1 MVWASAALIPSDVA
15 KLIPM
20 KFFSLPHSALVGV
33 IVASFAAPALSAQA
47 PAEKSSPVASKTA
60 LVGATVIQPGRGQVL
75 ENAVIV
81 IEGDRIFSVGPAAT
95 TKIPT
100 GAKVIDAKG
109 RWIVPG
115 YIDSH
120 VHFFQSG
127 GLYTR
132 PDAIDLTKVRP
143 YAEEIALVKRR
154 LPDAFARYL
163 RSGVTSVV
171 DIGGPFW
178 NFEMRKAAGE
188 TALAPR
194 VAAAGPL
201 ISSVARPQLDLG
213 DPPIVKISTPDEG
226 CELVRKLAA
235 QKADYIKI
243 WYIVDGDGAVER
255 FRPIVRAVA
264 EESRKQ
270 KIRLAVHATEL
281 EAARAAVEEGADLL
295 VHSVT
300 DKEVDER
307 FVKLLREKGTILTP
321 SLVVFERYAR
331 TFAQQLNL
339 TAEELA
345 WGDPA
350 VISTLF
356 DLAHLPPDMVPERI
370 QTATANPKFVEQ
382 RLTGQRIALKNL
394 KTLQDAGV
402 IIAAGTDAGNI
413 GTIHGPAI
421 YREFALMKEAGL
433 TSMQILSAATNG
445 AAKAFGVDAKIG
457 SIEPGYFADLV
468 VLRSNPLTDIAHASD
483 IESVMKNGVLYL
495 AKSLSPDSPADV
507 VQRQVNAFNA
517 HNVEALLKTYAEDV
531 KIYENPDRLL
541 STGRAA
547 LREQFGKRLGDDA
560 KAHCEVL
567 KRVVADGNII
577 DEVRLSGAE
586 TREGTVIYEVEDG
599 LIRSVRVV
607 RAKAPVEVK
616 TG

>member
-1 MVWASAALIPSDVA
+1 MKFSALIRAALPG
-15 KLIPM
+15 LLGT
-20 KFFSLPHSALVGV
+20 SL
-33 IVASFAAPALSAQA
+33 VASPLWAQSAPGATR
-47 PAEKSSPVASKTA
+47 TA
-60 LVGATVIQPGRGQVL
+60 LVGATLIQPGKAQVI
-75 ENAVIV
+75 ENAIIV
-81 IEGDRIFSVGPAAT
+81 IEGDRIVSVGSAKDAKVPAD
-95 TKIPT
+95 
-100 GAKVIDAKG
+100 AKVIDVKG

-127 GLYTR
+127 GVYTR
-132 PDAIDLTKVRP
+132 PDAIDLTKVRS
-143 YAEEIALVKRR
+143 YAEEIALVKQR

-226 CELVRKLAA
+226 RELVRKLAA

-243 WYIVDGDGAVER
+243 WFVVDGDGAVER
-255 FRPIVRAVA
+255 FRPVLRATA

-270 KIRLAVHATEL
+270 KTRLAVHATEL

-300 DKEVDER
+300 DKDVDDS
-307 FVKLLREKGTILTP
+307 FVKLLLEKGTILTP

-339 TAEELA
+339 TTEELA

-356 DLAHLPPDMVPERI
+356 DLAHLPADVVPERI
-370 QTATANPKFVEQ
+370 RTATANPKFVEQ
-382 RLTGQRIALKNL
+382 RLAPQRVALRNL
-394 KTLQDAGV
+394 KTLHDAGV

-421 YREFALMKEAGL
+421 FREFALMKEAGL
-433 TSMQILSAATNG
+433 TPVQILAAATTG
-445 AAKAFGVDAKIG
+445 AARAFGENAKIG
-457 SIEPGYFADLV
+457 SVEPGYFADLV
-468 VLRSNPLTDIAHASD
+468 VLRSNPLTDIANTAD
-483 IESVMKNGVLYL
+483 IESVMKGGVFR
-495 AKSLSPDSPADV
+495 AARTIIPDSAAEV
-507 VQRQVNAFNA
+507 VQRQMNAFNA
-517 HNVEALLKTYAEDV
+517 HNLEALLATYAEDV
-531 KIYENPDRLL
+531 KLYEFPDRLTG
-541 STGRAA
+541 TGRAW
-547 LREQFGKRLGDDA
+547 LRDYYAKVFSGDA
-560 KAHCEVL
+560 RTNRELL
-567 KRVVADGNII
+567 KRVATGEVVI
-577 DEVRLSGAE
+577 DEVRWTGQPDGKSSVATG
-586 TREGTVIYEVEDG
+586 IYEVKDG

-607 RAKAPVEVK
+607 RGSAAPAP
-616 TG
+616 

>member
-1 MVWASAALIPSDVA
+1 MKFSALIRAALPG
-15 KLIPM
+15 LLGT
-20 KFFSLPHSALVGV
+20 SL
-33 IVASFAAPALSAQA
+33 VASPLWAQSAPGATR
-47 PAEKSSPVASKTA
+47 TA
-60 LVGATVIQPGRGQVL
+60 LVGATLIQPGKAQVI
-75 ENAVIV
+75 ENAIIV
-81 IEGDRIFSVGPAAT
+81 IEGDRIVSVGSAKDAKVPAD
-95 TKIPT
+95 
-100 GAKVIDAKG
+100 AKVIDVKG

-127 GLYTR
+127 GVYTR
-132 PDAIDLTKVRP
+132 PDAIDLTKVRS
-143 YAEEIALVKRR
+143 YAEEIALVKQR

-226 CELVRKLAA
+226 RELVRKLAA

-243 WYIVDGDGAVER
+243 WFVVDGDGAVER
-255 FRPIVRAVA
+255 FRPVLRATA

-270 KIRLAVHATEL
+270 KTRLAVHATEL

-300 DKEVDER
+300 DKDVDDS
-307 FVKLLREKGTILTP
+307 FVKLLLEKGTILTP

-339 TAEELA
+339 TTEELA

-356 DLAHLPPDMVPERI
+356 DLAHLPADVVPERI
-370 QTATANPKFVEQ
+370 RTATANPKFVEQ
-382 RLTGQRIALKNL
+382 RLAPQRVALRNL
-394 KTLQDAGV
+394 KTLHDAGV

-421 YREFALMKEAGL
+421 FREFALMKEAGL
-433 TSMQILSAATNG
+433 TPVQILAAATTG
-445 AAKAFGVDAKIG
+445 AARAFGENAKIG
-457 SIEPGYFADLV
+457 SVEPGYFADLV
-468 VLRSNPLTDIAHASD
+468 VLRSNPLTDIANTAD
-483 IESVMKNGVLYL
+483 IESVMKGGVFR
-495 AKSLSPDSPADV
+495 AARTIIPDSAAEV
-507 VQRQVNAFNA
+507 VQRQMNAFNA
-517 HNVEALLKTYAEDV
+517 HNLEALLATYAEDV
-531 KIYENPDRLL
+531 KLYEFPDRLTG
-541 STGRAA
+541 TGRAW
-547 LREQFGKRLGDDA
+547 LRDYYAKVFSGDA
-560 KAHCEVL
+560 RTNRELL
-567 KRVVADGNII
+567 KRVATGEVVI
-577 DEVRLSGAE
+577 DEVRWTGQPDGKSSVTTG
-586 TREGTVIYEVEDG
+586 IYEVKDG

-607 RAKAPVEVK
+607 RGSAAPAP
-616 TG
+616 

>member
-1 MVWASAALIPSDVA
+1 
-15 KLIPM
+15 M
-20 KFFSLPHSALVGV
+20 KFFFFLRSALVGV
-33 IVASFAAPALSAQA
+33 IVASFAAPSLRAQA

-60 LVGATVIQPGRGQVL
+60 LVGATVIQPGKAQVI
-75 ENAVIV
+75 ENSVIV
-81 IEGDRIFSVGPAAT
+81 IEGDRISSVGPAAT
-95 TKIPT
+95 TKIPA
-100 GAKVIDAKG
+100 GAKVIDARG

-143 YAEEIALVKRR
+143 YAEEIALVKSR

-163 RSGVTSVV
+163 RSGVTSVL

-213 DPPIVKISTPDEG
+213 DPPIVMISTPDEG
-226 CELVRKLAA
+226 RELVRKLAA
-235 QKADYIKI
+235 QKADYVKI

-264 EESRKQ
+264 EESRKL

-339 TAEELA
+339 TTEELA

-356 DLAHLPPDMVPERI
+356 DLAHLPPDLVPERI
-370 QTATANPKFVEQ
+370 RTATANPKFVEQ
-382 RLTGQRIALKNL
+382 RLTPQRIALKNL

-421 YREFALMKEAGL
+421 FREFALMKEAGL
-433 TSMQILSAATNG
+433 TPTQILAAATTG
-445 AAKAFGVDAKIG
+445 AARAFGVEAKIG
-457 SIEPGYFADLV
+457 SIEPGSFADLV
-468 VLRSNPLTDIAHASD
+468 VLRSNPIADIANASD
-483 IESVMKNGVLYL
+483 VESVMKGGVLYA
-495 AKSLSPDSPADV
+495 AKTILPDSPADV

-517 HNVEALLKTYAEDV
+517 HNLEALLGTYVEDV
-531 KIYENPDRLL
+531 KLYEFPDKPT
-541 STGRAA
+541 SSGRTA
-547 LREQFGKRLGDDA
+547 LREHFAKGLRGDSRV
-560 KAHCEVL
+560 HCEVL
-567 KRVVADGNII
+567 KRVTAGDVVI
-577 DEVRLSGAE
+577 DEVRWTGQPDGKASAGI
-586 TREGTVIYEVEDG
+586 GIYEVKDG
-599 LIRSVRVV
+599 LIRSVRVI
-607 RAKAPVEVK
+607 RGVE
-616 TG
+616 TPGP